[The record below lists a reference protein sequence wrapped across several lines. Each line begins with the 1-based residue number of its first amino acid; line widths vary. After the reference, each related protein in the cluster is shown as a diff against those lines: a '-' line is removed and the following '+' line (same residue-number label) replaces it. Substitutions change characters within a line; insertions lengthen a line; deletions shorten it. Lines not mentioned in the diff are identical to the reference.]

1 MTVKVDSNN
10 PAAPSLNNQQKNP
23 GFDIKR
29 VIQKSTSQVT
39 ISDLAKKGFKQVK
52 VLNRKV
58 IARLIVEAVDE
69 AILLR
74 AGQITDKEREKVIAQ
89 SQAKFEELA
98 KDKLVK
104 DKKLIEMQAAVETAE
119 QRAVSLNTVLEEART
134 QVEERDKEIQML
146 REKLASAESV
156 PPAPPAPDNAL
167 VESLASKLLER
178 LSEPNQASAPVGPEG
193 MANIQASL
201 DGVMDKLSRMSMGKA
216 GEAPIITTEADLDRL
231 FERDD
236 DNDIKSNVNEVKVK
250 EAKAGG
256 VKNTL
261 ARLKEL
267 QQGGSKDGE

>member
-1 MTVKVDSNN
+1 M
-10 PAAPSLNNQQKNP
+10 
-23 GFDIKR
+23 
-29 VIQKSTSQVT
+29 IQKSTSQVT

-69 AILLR
+69 AIRLR

-98 KDKLVK
+98 RDKLVK

-119 QRAVSLNTVLEEART
+119 QRALSLNTVLEETRAR
-134 QVEERDKEIQML
+134 VEERDKEIQML

-156 PPAPPAPDNAL
+156 PPAPPAPPAPPTPDNAL
-167 VESLASKLLER
+167 MESLASKLLER
-178 LSEPNQASAPVGPEG
+178 LSEPNQASAPASPEG

>member
-1 MTVKVDSNN
+1 MTAKVDSNN
-10 PAAPSLNNQQKNP
+10 LAAPSLNNQEQNP
-23 GFDIKR
+23 GLDIKR
-29 VIQKSTSQVT
+29 VIQKSTSQVA

-69 AILLR
+69 AIRLR
-74 AGQITDKEREKVIAQ
+74 AGQITDKDREKVIAQ

-98 KDKLVK
+98 RDKLVK

-119 QRAVSLNTVLEEART
+119 QRALSLNTVLEETRAR
-134 QVEERDKEIQML
+134 VEERDKEIQML

-156 PPAPPAPDNAL
+156 PPAPDNAL
-167 VESLASKLLER
+167 MESLASKLLKR
-178 LSEPNQASAPVGPEG
+178 LSEPNQASAPVSPEG

-201 DGVMDKLSRMSMGKA
+201 DGVMDKLSRMSVGKA